1 MNFRIRH
8 IRPVWGFRPAR
19 ASVAPRRLRAG
30 DRVAIV
36 SPASP
41 YRLRGVREGAMV
53 LKGRGLVPVFGRYS
67 DRDDLF
73 GLYSASIEERVEEL
87 RWAFSEESIAGIF
100 CTAGGLGSAQL
111 LPFLPYSV
119 IAENPKVF
127 VGASDITALNNGIWA
142 RTGVITFDG
151 EMLEVRW
158 GKNQRAADR
167 RSLRDMVDLF
177 KSRRPWG
184 EKPFKRNP
192 DAPRCVVPG
201 CAEGVALGG
210 NLSVFTSLLGTPYFP
225 DPTGAIL
232 FLEDQEIT
240 TVEFARMLTQLEMA
254 GVFDRINGIVL
265 GGFTK
270 RPDHPDSFY
279 PTIDEAIESMFAEV
293 RLPCVTGFNFSHQP
307 VNATLPIGGWCT
319 LDAENCLVEFENPLG
334 R

>member
-1 MNFRIRH
+1 MNFRVRH
-8 IRPVWGFRPAR
+8 IRPVTGFRPIR

-41 YRLRGVREGAMV
+41 YRLRGVLEGATV
-53 LKGRGLVPVFGRYS
+53 LKRRGLTPVFGRIS
-67 DRDDLF
+67 RRGDLF
-73 GLYSASIEERVEEL
+73 GLYCASIEERVEEL
-87 RWAFSEESIAGIF
+87 RWAFSDPDIAGVF
-100 CTAGGLGSAQL
+100 CSAGGLGSAQL

-119 IAENPKVF
+119 IAENPKVL
-127 VGASDITALNNGIWA
+127 VGSSDITALTNGIWA

-158 GKNQRAADR
+158 GRKQRAADR
-167 RSLRDMVDLF
+167 RSLREMVDLL

-184 EKPFKRNP
+184 DKPFRRNHYEP
-192 DAPRCVVPG
+192 ACVVPG
-201 CAEGVALGG
+201 WAEGLVLGG

-225 DPTGAIL
+225 DTTGAIL

-254 GVFDRINGIVL
+254 GVFDRINGVVL

-270 RPDHPDSFY
+270 RPDHPDSFC
-279 PTIDEAIESMFAEV
+279 PTIDEAIVSIFKEV
-293 RLPCVTGFNFSHQP
+293 RLPCVTGLNFSHQP
-307 VNATLPIGGWCT
+307 VNATLPIGGWST
-319 LDAENCLVEFENPLG
+319 LDAEARSVEFGYPLAK
-334 R
+334 